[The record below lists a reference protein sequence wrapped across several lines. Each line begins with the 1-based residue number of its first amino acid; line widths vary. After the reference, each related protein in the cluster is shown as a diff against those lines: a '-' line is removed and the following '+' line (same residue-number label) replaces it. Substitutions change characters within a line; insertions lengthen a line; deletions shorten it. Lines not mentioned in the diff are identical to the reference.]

1 MTIDNKINTALVK
14 LQARQKAE
22 SMLKTMNELGLDW
35 TELDQ
40 KKFIEDEIFNRLNQD
55 EILKELMSYREEEM
69 EYKNN
74 NNNEDYDNEWYK
86 TTTWPRMATW

>member
-1 MTIDNKINTALVK
+1 MTINNKINTALVK

-35 TELDQ
+35 TEADQ

-55 EILKELMSYREEEM
+55 ELLKELMSYREEEM
-69 EYKNN
+69 EYKK
-74 NNNEDYDNEWYK
+74 ETMEEYDNE
-86 TTTWPRMATW
+86 

>member
-1 MTIDNKINTALVK
+1 MSKTIDNKINIALLK

-22 SMLKTMNELGLDW
+22 SMLKTMNELGLTW
-35 TELDQ
+35 TKADQ
-40 KKFIEDEIFNRLNQD
+40 KKFIEDEIYNRLNQD

-74 NNNEDYDNEWYK
+74 NNNEEYDND
-86 TTTWPRMATW
+86 

>member
-22 SMLKTMNELGLDW
+22 QMLKTMNELGLTW
-35 TELDQ
+35 TKADQ
-40 KKFIEDEIFNRLNQD
+40 KKFIEDEIYNRLNQD

-74 NNNEDYDNEWYK
+74 NNNEEYDND
-86 TTTWPRMATW
+86 

>member
-35 TELDQ
+35 TKADQ

-74 NNNEDYDNEWYK
+74 NNNEDYDNE
-86 TTTWPRMATW
+86 

>member
-22 SMLKTMNELGLDW
+22 SMLKTMNDLGLDW
-35 TELDQ
+35 TEADQ

-55 EILKELMSYREEEM
+55 ELLKELMSYREEEM
-69 EYKNN
+69 EYKK
-74 NNNEDYDNEWYK
+74 ETMEEYDNE
-86 TTTWPRMATW
+86 

>member
-1 MTIDNKINTALVK
+1 MNEPIDNKINIALVK

-35 TELDQ
+35 TKAERE
-40 KKFIEDEIFNRLNQD
+40 KFIEDEIFNRLNQD
-55 EILKELMSYREEEM
+55 ELEKELMSYREEEM

-74 NNNEDYDNEWYK
+74 NNNEEYDNE
-86 TTTWPRMATW
+86 

>member
-1 MTIDNKINTALVK
+1 MSKTIDNKINIALVK

-22 SMLKTMNELGLDW
+22 QMLKTMNELGLTW
-35 TELDQ
+35 TKADQ
-40 KKFIEDEIFNRLNQD
+40 KKFIEDEIYNRLNQD

-74 NNNEDYDNEWYK
+74 NNNEEYDND
-86 TTTWPRMATW
+86 

>member
-1 MTIDNKINTALVK
+1 MSKTIDNKINTALVK

-35 TELDQ
+35 TEADQ

-55 EILKELMSYREEEM
+55 EILRELMSYRLDEM
-69 EYKNN
+69 EIE
-74 NNNEDYDNEWYK
+74 EDYDNEV
-86 TTTWPRMATW
+86 

>member
-35 TELDQ
+35 TKADQ

-74 NNNEDYDNEWYK
+74 NNNEEYDND
-86 TTTWPRMATW
+86 

>member
-35 TELDQ
+35 TKAERE
-40 KKFIEDEIFNRLNQD
+40 KFIEDEIFNRLNQD
-55 EILKELMSYREEEM
+55 ELEKELMSYRLDEM
-69 EYKNN
+69 QRE
-74 NNNEDYDNEWYK
+74 EDYDNENQS
-86 TTTWPRMATW
+86 

>member
-22 SMLKTMNELGLDW
+22 SMLKTMNELGLTW
-35 TELDQ
+35 TKADQ

-55 EILKELMSYREEEM
+55 EILKELMSYREEET
-69 EYKNN
+69 ELNN
-74 NNNEDYDNEWYK
+74 NNNSDEEYDND
-86 TTTWPRMATW
+86 

>member
-1 MTIDNKINTALVK
+1 MNKTIDNKINTALVK

-22 SMLKTMNELGLDW
+22 QMLKTMNELGLTW
-35 TELDQ
+35 TKADQ
-40 KKFIEDEIFNRLNQD
+40 KKFIEDEIYNRLNQD

-74 NNNEDYDNEWYK
+74 NNNEEYDND
-86 TTTWPRMATW
+86 

>member
-1 MTIDNKINTALVK
+1 MSEPIDNKINTALVK

-35 TELDQ
+35 TEADQ

-55 EILKELMSYREEEM
+55 ELLKELMSYREEEM
-69 EYKNN
+69 EYKK
-74 NNNEDYDNEWYK
+74 ETTEEYDNEL
-86 TTTWPRMATW
+86 

>member
-1 MTIDNKINTALVK
+1 MTIDNKINMALIR

-22 SMLKTMNELGLDW
+22 KTLKTMNELGLAW
-35 TELDQ
+35 TEAEQ

-69 EYKNN
+69 EYKKETTE
-74 NNNEDYDNEWYK
+74 EDYDNE
-86 TTTWPRMATW
+86 